1 MPALEIGLRTRMAL
15 AYHKSH
21 NFAAVARQF
30 GVDVSTVKRWV
41 ARWENEGDVKTKK
54 GPGRQRALSE
64 AAARKAHE
72 LLHSGK
78 FDGCK
83 QVAEELHKLG
93 LTDWVV
99 HPSTLSRHAKAQ
111 ALADGTPIMPKR
123 RRPVNAIKPGTIAK
137 RLAFCKANLKR
148 NWDNVMITDRCK
160 FFHRYPGTRVRQ
172 VQWCWRGEQREAFKP
187 TNPQCVN
194 MYVGITK
201 NGVTKA
207 HLVTGT
213 SKMPTPYLNQKG
225 KDSRNITMGE
235 YYDVLK
241 QTLLPEGKRLLGHNG
256 LTLWHLQQDNDPSHK
271 RASAKA
277 LSEWHSGGR
286 GSVQLVAGWPPS
298 SPDLS
303 PIENAWAYIQAR
315 VDRVGCKTFEE
326 FKKTLAHEWDNMDK
340 KVYKALMASLPKRMQ
355 LCVDGGGGKI
365 RY

>member
-1 MPALEIGLRTRMAL
+1 MPHLEIGLRTRIAL
-15 AYHKSH
+15 AYQKSH
-21 NFAAVARQF
+21 NFAAVAREF
-30 GVDVSTVKRWV
+30 CVDVSTVKRWSS
-41 ARWENEGDVKTKK
+41 RLENVGDVRTLKSS
-54 GPGRQRALSE
+54 GRKRALSQ
-64 AAARKAHE
+64 AAARRAHE
-72 LLHSGK
+72 LLYSGN

-93 LTDWVV
+93 LTNSVV
-99 HPSTLSRHAKAQ
+99 HPTTLSRHAKAQ
-111 ALADGTPIMPKR
+111 ATADGTPIISKR
-123 RRPVNAIKPGTIAK
+123 RRPVNAIKPIAIVK

-160 FFHRYPGTRVRQ
+160 FFYRYPGTPVRQ
-172 VQWCWRGEQREAFKP
+172 VQWCRRGEQREAFKP

-194 MYVGITK
+194 MYAGITK
-201 NGVTKA
+201 YGVTKA

-213 SKMPTPYLNQKG
+213 SKMPTPYKNKKG
-225 KDSRNITMGE
+225 QNSRNITMAE

-271 RASAKA
+271 RSSERA
-277 LSEWHSGGR
+277 LLEWNSGGR
-286 GSVQLVAGWPPS
+286 GPVELVAAWPPS

-340 KVYKALMASLPKRMQ
+340 KVYKALMGSLPKRMQ
-355 LCVDGGGGKI
+355 LCVDRGGGNI